1 MVKDAI
7 PGEDGE
13 PIEAGDAIDG
23 ADLDRTGAAEEAEIP
38 GSAKT
43 EFLNDVTQLY
53 LNEIGA
59 SPLLSAGEELQLAR
73 LVLAGDFAAR
83 QKMIESNL
91 RLVVSIAKRYPNRGI
106 PIADLI
112 EEGNLGLIHALE
124 KYDPERGF
132 RFSTYAT
139 WWIRQAIT
147 RGIRNTGA
155 AVYLPADAA
164 GRLRDVQRSAEE
176 LERSLGRLP
185 TPAEVAR
192 ATGLT
197 ERRVVEAFTTPSEAH
212 SLSEPVAGTEDGEL
226 GDLLAD
232 EGALDPFE
240 AVVAGLRPAQLR
252 RLLDLLDPRSRALLE
267 QRFGLGDAEPASLE
281 DLAISFG
288 ITRER
293 VRQLIAASI
302 DLLRHP
308 AAQRARA
315 WQLTD
320 G

>member
-1 MVKDAI
+1 MRSAAV
-7 PGEDGE
+7 
-13 PIEAGDAIDG
+13 
-23 ADLDRTGAAEEAEIP
+23 RAAEPGRDVVGAYLAQIGRIDLLRPEDEVRLAQAVQAGLAARAELEVGTALDP
-38 GSAKT
+38 MRRA
-43 EFLNDVTQLY
+43 E
-53 LNEIGA
+53 
-59 SPLLSAGEELQLAR
+59 LSRATVAGE
-73 LVLAGDFAAR
+73 AAR
-83 QKMIESNL
+83 AAFVQANL
-91 RLVVSIAKRYPNRGI
+91 RLVVTIAKRFRASGV
-106 PIADLI
+106 AFEDLVQ
-112 EEGNLGLIHALE
+112 EGNLGLLHAVE
-124 KYDPERGF
+124 KFDWRKGF